1 MFMLSAAKY
10 TGMSTHNP
18 ILIRVI
24 REVMTP
30 GIGRFAPRMSAEV
43 EKILHAKLP
52 DTADWTD
59 IKPLS
64 VMMPIVAIA
73 AGSILVGPDL
83 CHRKEWISTS
93 IGWAHA
99 VFRAGVKLKSYPWYL
114 RPLVCRFQPEMRGL
128 AAMRKMA
135 ADMVN
140 PVMEERE
147 KLAKQPGWEKN
158 KPDDFLQWYA
168 DNRGD
173 FPEDV
178 ATAILGIGM
187 VSINST
193 SNATVNAWVVPIT
206 HSSTSR
212 RMLTTMS

>member
-1 MFMLSAAKY
+1 MSSAAKY

-52 DTADWTD
+52 NTEDWTE
-59 IKPLS
+59 IKPLG
-64 VMMPIVAIA
+64 VMMPMVAIA

-83 CHRKEWISTS
+83 CNRKEWISTS

-99 VFRAGVKLKSYPWYL
+99 VFHAGVKLKSYPWYL
-114 RPLVCRFQPEMRGL
+114 RPLIYKFQPEMRGL
-128 AAMRKMA
+128 MAMRKMA

-147 KLAKQPGWEKN
+147 KKSKQPGWEKN
-158 KPDDFLQWYA
+158 KPDDFLQWYT

-173 FPEDV
+173 FPEDLG
-178 ATAILGIGM
+178 TAILGIGT

-193 SNATVNAWVVPIT
+193 SNATVNAWVFLIIF
-206 HSSTSR
+206 SSNSR
-212 RMLTTMS
+212 RMLTMVS